1 MIKEIINFTKNLDE
15 DFKNLGV
22 KPREGLHIVLN
33 MVSNEGHLSIN
44 ANDYQF
50 AIYTKKMDDDSPLL
64 ERCKFLSQNA
74 WCIDTNKCFDLP
86 TKAIH
91 SCSPYLVA
99 FKREHLE
106 GGEKYKKNQKEKKTQ
121 IHQRFGTYFSK
132 ANNLLKSEEEKLTNQ
147 VFELFFLQGNF
158 SKVLNE
164 ITELNKL
171 EAERLTLVLNDVYR
185 KNKDTKDKDEK
196 EKLKKEIAE
205 IEAQLLKVKP
215 LEDSDYVLFYLDKS
229 LNEYKDVHQK
239 YLADKLFNTEKY
251 NTKPDEAGRIFGT
264 SNFMNGFNSNMP
276 FLTHQTAS
284 FEITGRISDE
294 DAKYL
299 YEFQQVLPR
308 KTLPNPLPLFVFKE
322 ELQEK
327 VISLFK
333 ESGYKL
339 GYKELI
345 EDLWEQFK
353 QDFGNY
359 YLLTWQNTKDGLI
372 FQDFDFVSQFEY
384 EFEVQIENLFEIQE
398 KGGKSLIHYPKITNI
413 FQLEQVVLKPLIQSK
428 YLKVD
433 YFGDLDGD
441 AYQGLA
447 YTFQSFSKYRK
458 AVYDYV
464 YKSKRQG
471 INEHIFY
478 DMIFSHIKDDL
489 KQNNGYSIKEKLN
502 LWFSLY
508 ENFNHNKNK
517 EITMSNQLK
526 NYQKYVEE
534 LSLEK
539 ADTSAMTDKQF
550 AFAAGQVIEYVLKK
564 SAAENRRYQLL
575 EPYLQQSKCQEF
587 KRAIA
592 NDIARYKHAIDID
605 KKDFRFKRVSDA
617 VLAHETETN
626 MKDLL
631 PEVLSGVFSRYQFF
645 YKDEDKKQENNN

>member
-1 MIKEIINFTKNLDE
+1 
-15 DFKNLGV
+15 
-22 KPREGLHIVLN
+22 
-33 MVSNEGHLSIN
+33 
-44 ANDYQF
+44 
-50 AIYTKKMDDDSPLL
+50 
-64 ERCKFLSQNA
+64 
-74 WCIDTNKCFDLP
+74 
-86 TKAIH
+86 
-91 SCSPYLVA
+91 
-99 FKREHLE
+99 
-106 GGEKYKKNQKEKKTQ
+106 
-121 IHQRFGTYFSK
+121 
-132 ANNLLKSEEEKLTNQ
+132 
-147 VFELFFLQGNF
+147 
-158 SKVLNE
+158 
-164 ITELNKL
+164 
-171 EAERLTLVLNDVYR
+171 
-185 KNKDTKDKDEK
+185 
-196 EKLKKEIAE
+196 
-205 IEAQLLKVKP
+205 
-215 LEDSDYVLFYLDKS
+215 
-229 LNEYKDVHQK
+229 
-239 YLADKLFNTEKY
+239 
-251 NTKPDEAGRIFGT
+251 
-264 SNFMNGFNSNMP
+264 
-276 FLTHQTAS
+276 
-284 FEITGRISDE
+284 
-294 DAKYL
+294 
-299 YEFQQVLPR
+299 
-308 KTLPNPLPLFVFKE
+308 
-322 ELQEK
+322 
-327 VISLFK
+327 
-333 ESGYKL
+333 
-339 GYKELI
+339 
-345 EDLWEQFK
+345 
-353 QDFGNY
+353 
-359 YLLTWQNTKDGLI
+359 
-372 FQDFDFVSQFEY
+372 
-384 EFEVQIENLFEIQE
+384 VQIENLFEIQE

-413 FQLEQVVLKPLIQSK
+413 FQLEQVVLKPLMQSK

-508 ENFNHNKNK
+508 EKFNHNKNK

-564 SAAENRRYQLL
+564 SAAENRSYQLL

-631 PEVLSGVFSRYQFF
+631 PEVLSGVFSRCQFF